1 MAPVSSKY
9 LSSRALGLHLALVGW
24 VAMCA
29 VAAWWQVGR
38 AIQGNSLS
46 FLYAIEW
53 PVFAVL
59 GVLGWYA
66 LLNMERVSED
76 EVAERKAYEERM
88 RAEARALRDAQAAD
102 EDPALAAYNDH
113 LAEIAVQPKKRLW
126 GN

>member
-1 MAPVSSKY
+1 MAAVSSKY
-9 LSSRALGLHLALVGW
+9 TSPRSLGLHILLVVW
-24 VAMCA
+24 IAMCA

-59 GVLGWYA
+59 GVLGWFA
-66 LLNMERVSED
+66 LLNMERVSD
-76 EVAERKAYEERM
+76 EEIAERRAYEERM
-88 RAEARALRDAQAAD
+88 RAEARAAREVQAGG
-102 EDPALAAYNDH
+102 EDPNLAAYNEH
-113 LAEIAVQPKKRLW
+113 LAELSTQPKKRLW